1 MKRKKL
7 WIWIVCLVLLLGC
20 AAAVLLLRPPKQ
32 AAAEQTS
39 PTMAPITAAEESTED
54 PGIPTENPKP
64 LPTDTAQ
71 PEDTEKPT
79 DASAPVDTG
88 AAARPSGIELPEIEI
103 PTAQPDAGDDIPEN
117 TPEPE
122 PDDPQPAPGNSDI
135 VIDENGDILLPEV
148 P

>member
-20 AAAVLLLRPPKQ
+20 AVAVLLLRQPRQ
-32 AAAEQTS
+32 DGAEQTS
-39 PTMAPITAAEESTED
+39 PTTAPITAAEERTED
-54 PGIPTENPKP
+54 PGIPTENPEP
-64 LPTDTAQ
+64 LPTDTAP
-71 PEDTEKPT
+71 PEETEKQP
-79 DASAPVDTG
+79 DASAPADAGT
-88 AAARPSGIELPEIEI
+88 AAGPAGIELPEIEI
-103 PTAQPDAGDDIPEN
+103 PTAQPDAGDDIQEN

-122 PDDPQPAPGNSDI
+122 PDDTQPEWGNSDI